1 MKPRELLVN
10 TPEARPAE
18 FGGPCLAYERLHEP
32 RTPPTYSILVS
43 AFNAAARLRIV
54 TTQLLKMTR
63 GDYELILL
71 CDACTD
77 GSLDVVRDTLERSA
91 SWPPCPH
98 TAVDPAAVWQTGVN
112 LTSHQGNVG
121 RECWLPD
128 KGRMTRSVLI
138 DVTGAELLETAANN
152 ALLLTARSPYTILVQ
167 GDQIM
172 TQPGWNVALATPLA
186 TWPDVFSVSARC
198 AHAFDYSQQGGPLT
212 GAKCP
217 SSLTPQPVDAGR
229 RCLFYVRD
237 TGNRGPLALRTA
249 YAQHIGFLDET
260 RFFGT
265 GEDEH
270 DMNLRAYAR
279 HTWVSGHAPV
289 DFTEERCCRSPV
301 NRTLGNAQLTARYR
315 QWLGDRA
322 ERLQGVAGAYGAPA
336 RAFVQSGHNEDRLL
350 TSREFWE
357 GCGGDQ

>member
-1 MKPRELLVN
+1 MFNE
-10 TPEARPAE
+10 PEARPAE
-18 FGGPCLAYERLHEP
+18 FGGPCVAFERLHIP
-32 RTPPTYSILVS
+32 HVAPTHSILVS
-43 AFNAAARLRIV
+43 AATRLRIV
-54 TTQLLKMTR
+54 TTQLLKLTR
-63 GDYELILL
+63 GDFEMIVL

-77 GSLDVVRDTLERSA
+77 GSLDVVRDTLQRSA
-91 SWPPCPH
+91 SWPPCPP

-112 LTSHQGNVG
+112 LTSRQGDVG

-128 KGRMTRSVLI
+128 KGRMTRAVLI

-152 ALLLTARSPYTILVQ
+152 ALLLTARSPYAILVQ
-167 GDQIM
+167 GDQIL
-172 TQPGWNVALATPLA
+172 TQPGWNVALTTPLA

-212 GAKCP
+212 GAKCL
-217 SSLTPQPVDAGR
+217 SSLTPQPVDKGR
-229 RCLFYVRD
+229 RCCFYVRD

-270 DMNLRAYAR
+270 DMNMRAYAR
-279 HTWVSGHAPV
+279 HSWVSGHAPV
-289 DFTEERCCRSPV
+289 DFTEERCCRSPT
-301 NRTLGNAQLTARYR
+301 NRTDGGALTSRYR

-350 TSREFWE
+350 TSREFWQ
-357 GCGGDQ
+357 GCGGDR